1 MTMVLQ
7 TLLDRSEATHGL
19 TVTGLK
25 GASFAYVLAQLRQV
39 RKSPT
44 LILTQTS
51 EQAEAL
57 LSDILF
63 FSPVLKNEVFMYP
76 AWEPHP
82 FDTLSPHPDIVVERI
97 EVLYRLLQSKNL
109 CVITTIESLSQRVIP
124 QEVLMEQ
131 TLFLKKGREFQRE
144 LLFQKLLENG
154 YNKVSSV
161 EDRGTFSIRGGI
173 VDIFPPLTS
182 APFRLEFSG
191 DEIETLRTFDPASQ
205 RSLDTASEEI
215 VILPVREIIYTDQ
228 TVLRAQAEVKRS
240 ADEASIKKTNRDQI
254 LEYLENKIY
263 FSGID
268 TFLPFFYPKLET
280 VFDLF
285 PEIFDVFYLD
295 QSALQKRS
303 QEFQKE
309 CESDHQKVLEAGRL
323 SCEVSGLYLSHE
335 ELFGHLNLQKY
346 WNVADLELLEKK
358 ETSVSFQTKTNDDIR
373 YTLKKT
379 KITSL
384 EILAPLATHLKT
396 WRSEG
401 QTLFFVA
408 HTQTQ
413 LKRFRELLSHYGLH
427 FLMMG
432 DASQHFSFEN
442 LEALKKEPSFFSYE
456 VLLVLGSLSSGFQ
469 FPEEKVIFITEEEIF
484 GQRRHIPQSTVSQK
498 GAFMTSLSEL
508 KLGDPVVH
516 VDHGIGLYRGLE
528 RLQLGGSLTDT
539 MLIEYADRDKLYIPL
554 YRLNVIQCYVG
565 GQRENLHLDK
575 LGGTQWAKA
584 KTRAKKVIEQI
595 AHELLEIYATR
606 KTYVGFSFSPPDF
619 YFHELEA
626 TFPYDETP
634 DQLKTLE
641 EILSDMCSSKPMD
654 RIVCGDVGY
663 GKTEVAIRAAFKA
676 VMDKKQVAV
685 LAPTTLLVDQHMR
698 VFQERLKQFPV
709 MVDSLSRFRS
719 SSEQK
724 ETLQKLKK
732 GEVDIVIGTH
742 RLLSQDV
749 DFSDLGLLIIDE
761 EQRFGVT
768 HKEKI
773 KKMKKMLDVLTL
785 SATPIPRTLHMA
797 LLGIRDISIIN
808 TPPQDRLSIRTYVTE
823 FQDQTIREAI
833 LQEVKRG
840 GQVFFIHNR
849 VETIARLTTHL
860 QKLVPEA
867 KIHFAHGQMAE
878 SAIEKIMLDFLAQKF
893 NVLVSTTIIG
903 SGIDIASA
911 NTILIDRADTFG
923 LAQLYQLRGRVGR
936 SRERAY
942 AYLLIPSEE
951 KLTADAKKRL
961 QVIQGAS
968 ELGSGFKIAS
978 HDLEIRG
985 GGNILGKDQ
994 SGHIEAIGFEMYTDL
1009 LEQTVRELKGETF
1022 EQDIDPEL
1030 NLKVD
1035 AYIPEDYMPDMSDKL
1050 SFYRQLS
1057 SLQAEEELADVEADM
1072 RDRFGPLPPVIFNL
1086 FEIMAM
1092 KLYLKKLKARSIDVG
1107 NQKAVFTFLDQTP
1120 LSPHM
1125 MIARVQKDPQ
1135 RFQIKPGNKFVMRVE
1150 NWKEILPFVRELSNG
1165 NSQ

>member
-1 MTMVLQ
+1 MGQETVIQ
-7 TLLDRSEATHGL
+7 TLLSRYEASQGL
-19 TVTGLK
+19 MVTGLK
-25 GASFAYVLAQLRQV
+25 GASFAYLLAQLRQI
-39 RKSPT
+39 RKTPA
-44 LILTQTS
+44 LILMQTL
-51 EQAEAL
+51 EEAEAL

-63 FSPVLKNEVFMYP
+63 FSPALKNEFFIYP

-82 FDTLSPHPDIVVERI
+82 FDTLSPHPDVVVERI

-109 CVITTIESLSQRVIP
+109 CIITTIEALSQRVLP
-124 QEVLMEQ
+124 QEVLIEQ

-144 LLFQKLLENG
+144 FLFQKLLENG
-154 YNKVSSV
+154 YSKVTSV

-182 APFRLEFSG
+182 APFRLEFVG

-205 RSLDTASEEI
+205 RSLDTTIEEM
-215 VILPVREIIYTDQ
+215 VILPVREIIYTDK

-268 TFLPFFYPKLET
+268 YFLPFFYPELET

-285 PEIFDVFYLD
+285 SEIFDVFYSD
-295 QSALQKRS
+295 KAALQRNS

-309 CESDHQKVLEAGRL
+309 CESDHQKALESGRL
-323 SCEVSGLYLSHE
+323 SCEVSSLYLSQE
-335 ELFGHLNLQKY
+335 ELFSHLASQKY
-346 WNVADLELLEKK
+346 WNVASLELLNKK
-358 ETSVSFQTKTNDDIR
+358 ETSASLQVKTNEDIR
-373 YTLKKT
+373 TTLKKT

-384 EILAPLATHLKT
+384 EILEPLARQLKT

-401 QTLFFVA
+401 QTLFFIA

-413 LKRFRELLSHYGLH
+413 LKRFRELFSHYGIH
-427 FLMMG
+427 FFMMEN
-432 DASQHFSFEN
+432 FSFEK
-442 LEALKKEPSFFSYE
+442 LEALKKDPSFFSYE
-456 VLLVLGSLSSGFQ
+456 VLLVLGSLSCGFQ
-469 FPEEKVIFITEEEIF
+469 FSEEKVIFITEEEIF
-484 GQRRHIPQSTVSQK
+484 GQRRHIPQPTAAAKK
-498 GAFMTSLSEL
+498 GAFITSLSEL

-539 MLIEYADRDKLYIPL
+539 MLIEYADRDKLYVPL
-554 YRLNVIQCYVG
+554 YRLNVIQTYVG
-565 GQRENLHLDK
+565 GQKETLRLDK
-575 LGGTQWAKA
+575 LGGMQWAQAKKKA
-584 KTRAKKVIEQI
+584 KKIIEQI
-595 AHELLEIYATR
+595 AHELLDIYAAR
-606 KTYVGFSFSPPDF
+606 KAYVGFSFSPADS

-641 EILSDMCSSKPMD
+641 EILSDMCSPKPMD

-685 LAPTTLLVDQHMR
+685 LAPTTLLVDQHTR

-709 MVDSLSRFRS
+709 VVDSLSRFRS

-742 RLLSQDV
+742 RLLSQDIA
-749 DFSDLGLLIIDE
+749 FSDLGLLIIDE

-808 TPPQDRLSIRTYVTE
+808 TPPQDRLSIRTYLTE

-833 LQEVKRG
+833 LQEVRRG

-849 VETIARLTTHL
+849 VETIARLTGHL

-878 SAIEKIMLDFLAQKF
+878 SAIEKIMLDFLAKKF
-893 NVLVSTTIIG
+893 NVLVSTTIVG
-903 SGIDIASA
+903 SGIDISSA

-936 SRERAY
+936 SRDRAY

-951 KLTADAKKRL
+951 KLTPDAKKRL

-994 SGHIEAIGFEMYTDL
+994 SGHIEAIGFELYTDL
-1009 LEQTVRELKGETF
+1009 LEQTVRELKGEAF
-1022 EQDIDPEL
+1022 EEAVDPEL

-1057 SLQAEEELADVEADM
+1057 SLQAEEDLADVEADM

-1086 FEIMAM
+1086 FEIMAI
-1092 KLYLKKLKARSIDVG
+1092 KLYLKKLKAHSIDVG

-1120 LSPHM
+1120 LSPQK
-1125 MIARVQKDPQ
+1125 MIEMVQKNPRQ
-1135 RFQIKPGNKFVMRVE
+1135 FQIKPGNKFVVTIGT
-1150 NWKEILPFVRELSNG
+1150 WKEILPFVRGLTDGSFE
-1165 NSQ
+1165 

>member
-1 MTMVLQ
+1 MTAVLQ
-7 TLLDRSEATHGL
+7 TLLDRFEATQGL
-19 TVTGLK
+19 TLTGLK
-25 GASFAYVLAQLRQV
+25 GASFSYVLAQIRALRKNPALIV
-39 RKSPT
+39 TPT
-44 LILTQTS
+44 Q
-51 EQAEAL
+51 EAAEVL

-63 FSPVLKNEVFMYP
+63 FSPALKNEVFIYP

-97 EVLYRLLQSKNL
+97 EGLYRLLQSKNL
-109 CVITTIESLSQRVIP
+109 CVIATIEALSQRVIP
-124 QEVLMEQ
+124 QETLMEQ

-154 YNKVSSV
+154 YSKVSSV
-161 EDRGTFSIRGGI
+161 EDRGTFCIRGGI

-182 APFRLEFSG
+182 APFRLEFVG
-191 DEIETLRTFDPASQ
+191 DEIETLRTFDPVSQ
-205 RSLDTASEEI
+205 RSLEPAVEEI

-228 TVLRAQAEVKRS
+228 TVLRAQAEVKRV
-240 ADEASIKKTNRDQI
+240 ADETSIPKTTRDQI
-254 LEYLENKIY
+254 LEYVENKIY

-280 VFDLF
+280 FFDMF
-285 PEIFDVFYLD
+285 SETFEVFYLD
-295 QSALQKRS
+295 GAALRIRS

-309 CESDHQKVLEAGRL
+309 CEADHQKALEAGRL
-323 SCEVSGLYLSHE
+323 SCEVYSLYLSPE
-335 ELFGHLNLQKY
+335 ELFSHFSNQKY
-346 WNVADLELLEKK
+346 WDVTSLELLEKK
-358 ETSVSFQTKTNDDIR
+358 ETSISFQIKTNEDIR
-373 YTLKKT
+373 YNLKKT

-384 EILAPLATHLKT
+384 EILEPLARQLKT

-401 QTLFFVA
+401 QTIFFVA

-413 LKRFRELLSHYGLH
+413 LSRFRELFSHYGLR
-427 FLMMG
+427 FFMMG
-432 DASQHFSFEN
+432 DASQNFSFER
-442 LEALKKEPSFFSYE
+442 LEVLKKDPSFFSYE

-469 FPEEKVIFITEEEIF
+469 FLDEKMIFITEEEIF
-484 GQRRHIPQSTVSQK
+484 GQRRHMVHPSASKK
-498 GAFMTSLSEL
+498 GTFITSLSEL

-528 RLQLGGSLTDT
+528 RLQLGGCLADS
-539 MLIEYADRDKLYIPL
+539 MLIEYADRDKLYVPL
-554 YRLNVIQCYVG
+554 YRLNVIQSYVG
-565 GQRENLHLDK
+565 GQKENLHLDK
-575 LGGTQWAKA
+575 LGGAQWIQAK
-584 KTRAKKVIEQI
+584 KKAKKVIEQV
-595 AHELLEIYATR
+595 AHELLDIYATR
-606 KTYVGFSFSPPDF
+606 KTHVGFSFSPADS

-626 TFPYDETP
+626 TFAYDETP
-634 DQLKTLE
+634 DQLKTIE

-685 LAPTTLLVDQHMR
+685 LAPTTLLVDQHTR

-709 MVDSLSRFRS
+709 VVGSLSRFRS
-719 SSEQK
+719 PSEQK
-724 ETLQKLKK
+724 ETLQKLGK

-749 DFSDLGLLIIDE
+749 NFCDLGLLIIDE

-773 KKMKKMLDVLTL
+773 KKMKKTLDVLTL

-808 TPPQDRLSIRTYVTE
+808 TPPQDRLSIRTYLARFE
-823 FQDQTIREAI
+823 DQTIREAI
-833 LQEVKRG
+833 LQEIKRG

-849 VETIARLTTHL
+849 VETIARLTLHL

-867 KIHFAHGQMAE
+867 KIHFAHGQMTE
-878 SAIEKIMLDFLAQKF
+878 SAIEKIMIDFLAKKF

-903 SGIDIASA
+903 SGIDISSA

-936 SRERAY
+936 SRDRAY

-961 QVIQGAS
+961 QVIQGAC

-1022 EQDIDPEL
+1022 EQEIDPEMSFRI
-1030 NLKVD
+1030 D
-1035 AYIPEDYMPDMSDKL
+1035 AYIPENYMPDMGDKL

-1057 SLQAEEELADVEADM
+1057 SLQAEEELADIEADM

-1086 FEIMAM
+1086 FEIMAI
-1092 KLYLKKLKARSIDVG
+1092 KFYLKKIKARSMDVG

-1120 LSPHM
+1120 VSAETL
-1125 MIARVQKDPQ
+1125 IAMVQKNPKQ
-1135 RFQIKPGNKFVMRVE
+1135 FQLKPPNKFVMRVE
-1150 NWKEILPFVRELSNG
+1150 NWKEILPFVRNLVHG
-1165 NSQ
+1165 NAQ